1 MSLRSNSV
9 TRQVSFNRTKIGG
22 KCQNSNTTFWVIF
35 KQCVWDKTMKYDA
48 KPWNNVANYGTKFF
62 FYEYSHVQQHK
73 AVLIW
78 SYVVALHTLQIQCD
92 VISVSCVSCC
102 HPDWFH
108 IVAWLKPPH
117 DIWIKMEI
125 SEFGYETADS
135 LRLYRCK
142 TESHPRCI
150 LYANVYK
157 WQNYYVILMIKICHF
172 YVVIWNSFKILCQN
186 ENWNFWSRKM
196 SEKTKKKNFGILVK
210 QKC

>member
-1 MSLRSNSV
+1 MEQCSKLWNKFL
-9 TRQVSFNRTKIGG
+9 FN
-22 KCQNSNTTFWVIF
+22 
-35 KQCVWDKTMKYDA
+35 
-48 KPWNNVANYGTKFF
+48 
-62 FYEYSHVQQHK
+62 EYSHVQQHK

-78 SYVVALHTLQIQCD
+78 SYVVVLHRLQIQCD
-92 VISVSCVSCC
+92 VISVFCVSCC

-157 WQNYYVILMIKICHF
+157 WQNDYVILMIKICHF

-196 SEKTKKKNFGILVK
+196 SQQN
-210 QKC
+210 